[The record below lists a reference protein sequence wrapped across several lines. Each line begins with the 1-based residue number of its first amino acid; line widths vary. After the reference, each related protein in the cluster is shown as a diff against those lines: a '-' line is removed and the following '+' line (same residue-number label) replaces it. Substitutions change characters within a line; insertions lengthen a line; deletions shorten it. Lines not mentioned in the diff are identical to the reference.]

1 MDMRR
6 LKIYFA
12 GKIEKNRNHDYLEL
26 REDEIEDVVD
36 GWGGPV
42 TNDMGS
48 YVQTGALIAQGDDH
62 GCTHGAATHGANS
75 NSCAEFTNCMTRPNI
90 LRLCCKQI
98 DFSNVLIAT
107 INKEHNCFG
116 TLNEIA
122 YAFAKRKVVIIVFE
136 ESEET
141 DDIQELWFSVQ
152 MSVDSITRSTLGCR
166 LSALF
171 DQVHKL
177 KSAYG
182 SLDEYTAR
190 MKAILA
196 RYHSDVEW

>member
-1 MDMRR
+1 
-6 LKIYFA
+6 
-12 GKIEKNRNHDYLEL
+12 
-26 REDEIEDVVD
+26 
-36 GWGGPV
+36 
-42 TNDMGS
+42 
-48 YVQTGALIAQGDDH
+48 
-62 GCTHGAATHGANS
+62 
-75 NSCAEFTNCMTRPNI
+75 MTRPNI

-122 YAFAKRKVVIIVFE
+122 YAFAMRKVVIIVFE

-141 DDIQELWFSVQ
+141 DDIQDLWFSVQ

-177 KSAYG
+177 KSA
-182 SLDEYTAR
+182 
-190 MKAILA
+190 
-196 RYHSDVEW
+196 

>member
-1 MDMRR
+1 MRR

-12 GKIEKNRNHDYLEL
+12 GKIKKNRDHDYLEL
-26 REDEIEDVVD
+26 HEDEIEDAVD
-36 GWGGPV
+36 GWGRTV
-42 TNDMGS
+42 TRDMGP
-48 YVQTGALIAQGDDH
+48 YKQTGALIAQGDDH

-75 NSCAEFTNCMTRPNI
+75 NTCAEYTNCMTRPNI

-98 DFSNVLIAT
+98 NFSHVLIAT

-122 YAFAKRKVVIIVFE
+122 YAFAMRKVVIIVFE

-152 MSVDSITRSTLGCR
+152 MSVDSIRRSTLGFR

-171 DQVHKL
+171 DQVQKL

-182 SLDEYTAR
+182 SLYAYTTR
-190 MKAILA
+190 MNAILA
-196 RYHSDVEW
+196 RSHSEVE